1 MSKSIISNEE
11 REFIIESHMKAG
23 YNTFDWSVIEE
34 DVDPEFEMTERKMES
49 VEDLEKEIEELE
61 KKIEEL
67 KAKKSKKEETKEDEF
82 DSLVDADIDVEDER
96 DSLEQ
101 S

>member
-1 MSKSIISNEE
+1 MSRLIISEE
-11 REFIIESHMKAG
+11 EKQVILAKHNLAKMILESQLQTVA
-23 YNTFDWSVIEE
+23 
-34 DVDPEFEMTERKMES
+34 
-49 VEDLEKEIEELE
+49 DLKKEIEELE

-67 KAKKSKKEETKEDEF
+67 KKKGKKKETKEDSF
-82 DSLVDADIDVEDER
+82 DDLVNADIEDEEER

>member
-1 MSKSIISNEE
+1 MKRFIISEE
-11 REFIIESHMKAG
+11 EKQVILAKHNLAKMILESKLQ
-23 YNTFDWSVIEE
+23 TVS
-34 DVDPEFEMTERKMES
+34 
-49 VEDLEKEIEELE
+49 DLQKEIEELE

-67 KAKKSKKEETKEDEF
+67 KKKGKKEETKEDQF
-82 DSLVDADIDVEDER
+82 DDLVNADIDVEDER

>member
-1 MSKSIISNEE
+1 MSRSIISNEE
-11 REFIIESHMKAG
+11 KEFIIETHMKAG

-49 VEDLEKEIEELE
+49 VEDLEKQIKELE

-67 KAKKSKKEETKEDEF
+67 KAKKSKKKETKEDEF

>member
-1 MSKSIISNEE
+1 MSRLIISEE
-11 REFIIESHMKAG
+11 EKQVILAKHNLAKMILESQLQTVA
-23 YNTFDWSVIEE
+23 
-34 DVDPEFEMTERKMES
+34 
-49 VEDLEKEIEELE
+49 DLKKEIEELE

-67 KAKKSKKEETKEDEF
+67 KKKGKKEETKEDSF
-82 DSLVDADIDVEDER
+82 DDLVNADIEDEEER

>member
-1 MSKSIISNEE
+1 MSRLIISEE
-11 REFIIESHMKAG
+11 EKQVILAKHNLAKMILESKLQ
-23 YNTFDWSVIEE
+23 NVS
-34 DVDPEFEMTERKMES
+34 
-49 VEDLEKEIEELE
+49 DLQKEIEELE

-67 KAKKSKKEETKEDEF
+67 KKKGKKKETKEDSF
-82 DSLVDADIDVEDER
+82 DDLVNADIEDEEER

>member
-1 MSKSIISNEE
+1 MGTLIISEEE
-11 REFIIESHMKAG
+11 RQVILAKHNLAKMIFESKLQ
-23 YNTFDWSVIEE
+23 TVS
-34 DVDPEFEMTERKMES
+34 
-49 VEDLEKEIEELE
+49 DLQKEIEELE

-67 KAKKSKKEETKEDEF
+67 KNKSKKTETKEDEF
-82 DSLVDADIDVEDER
+82 DDLVNADIEDEEER

>member
-1 MSKSIISNEE
+1 MSRLIISEE
-11 REFIIESHMKAG
+11 EKQVILAKHNLAKMILESKLQ
-23 YNTFDWSVIEE
+23 TVS
-34 DVDPEFEMTERKMES
+34 
-49 VEDLEKEIEELE
+49 DLQKEIEELE

-67 KAKKSKKEETKEDEF
+67 KKKGKKEETKEDSF
-82 DSLVDADIDVEDER
+82 DDLVNADIEDEEER

>member
-1 MSKSIISNEE
+1 MSRIIISEE
-11 REFIIESHMKAG
+11 EKQVILAKHNLAKMILESQLQTVA
-23 YNTFDWSVIEE
+23 
-34 DVDPEFEMTERKMES
+34 
-49 VEDLEKEIEELE
+49 DLKKEIEELE

-67 KAKKSKKEETKEDEF
+67 KKKGKKKETKEDSF
-82 DSLVDADIDVEDER
+82 DDLVNADIEDEEER